1 MLKRLIAFSLQN
13 TVLVLV
19 VAVLTLGVAGYSILT
34 MPVDVFPELNAP
46 TVVVLT
52 EAGGF
57 SADEVEQYVTFPIES
72 SVNGL
77 PGVRRVRSSSAMG
90 LSLVWVEF
98 DWGTDIYRA
107 RQVVGEGLAVIQE
120 QMPEQA
126 HMEIAPITG
135 ITGEI
140 MLMSLSSPD
149 GTWSPLDLRG
159 FAEFELR
166 QRLLS
171 VAGISQVV
179 AIGGELPEYQVNVKQ
194 DMLRSYDLTI
204 QDVMEAAGE
213 SHSTASAGY
222 LTNVQGVEIPLRQDA
237 RVKSEEDIRNTILK
251 YVDGAPVTIGQV
263 AEIKLGP
270 APPRGTGGSKG
281 YPAVVIGVKK
291 APFTNTLDITRDID
305 ELLEDVQAGL
315 PEGVLL
321 DSHVMRQADFINL
334 SVTNLVHVLRDAALF
349 VTVILILFLLNVR
362 TTVITLTAIP
372 LSIAVALLTLD
383 WLGLTINVM
392 TLGGLA
398 IAIGEL
404 VDDAVIDVENV
415 YRRLT
420 ENARMPS
427 EKQKSRIQIVFEAS
441 NEIRSSVVF
450 ATAIIVA
457 VFIPLLFL
465 QGIEGRFFQP
475 MGIAYIVS
483 ILASLVV
490 ALTVVPVLCRLLLK
504 ERAEQEEKDGPLVRL
519 LKRFYLPCL
528 NAALRFRKTLL
539 LGTVALTAAS
549 VALASTY
556 GRDFLPEFN
565 EGTFTVFTDAP
576 PGTSLDESDRMVQG
590 IDRRLAQIEGVNAV
604 VRRTGRA
611 ERDEHAHGVNRS
623 EINVTVQPGYT
634 KDEIH
639 TEIDKVLNDVPAL
652 RTEVGSP
659 IGHQL
664 SHVLSGTQA
673 AIAINVFG
681 DDLETLRKIAQRIET
696 ALEDVD
702 GARDI
707 LANREAMAQSLPIR
721 YRHEDLKRWGLTPA
735 DAANQVEA
743 AFNGTI
749 AETVNS
755 GVRRYAIIVRLHPD
769 DRENIADVRD
779 FFLTGR
785 GGALVR
791 LGEIADV
798 GPENVPLGI
807 QRENGRRKAVIS
819 LNVAQG
825 YNLGDVV
832 ETVEEVVTPLVQEY
846 GYTVTYGGQFEA
858 QQSASRSILMMSA
871 FVAVVILVLLST
883 TFQSTRAAA
892 LVMVNLPLALIGG
905 IVAIFIT
912 ESPSIVDNTAA
923 LFGNGTYFAPVISI
937 ASMVGFVT
945 LFGIAVRNGI
955 LLVNHYAHL
964 MRFEGKTFDEAIIQ
978 GSLERLVP
986 ILMTALAAVL
996 GLLPIALAKGE
1007 PGSELLA
1014 PLAIVV
1020 LGGLV
1025 TSTFLNLIVVPAGY
1039 TMLFK
1044 KKPIQ
1049 FKEDTFGDMITMKTD
1064 ERNES

>member
-1 MLKRLIAFSLQN
+1 MLKKLIAFSLEN

-19 VAVLTLGVAGYSILT
+19 LAILTLGLSIYSIFT

-57 SADEVEQYVTFPIES
+57 SADEVELYVSFPIES
-72 SVNGL
+72 AVNGL

-107 RQVVGEGLAVIQE
+107 RQVVGEGLAVVLE
-120 QMPEQA
+120 QLPEQA
-126 HMEIAPITG
+126 HAEIAPITG

-194 DMLRSYDLTI
+194 DQLRLHGLTI
-204 QDVMEAAGE
+204 LDVVEAAQGA
-213 SHSTASAGY
+213 HSTASAGY
-222 LTNVQGVEIPLRQDA
+222 LTNVQGIEIPLRQNA
-237 RVKSEEDIRNTILK
+237 RVKSEDDIRSTILK

-263 AEIKLGP
+263 AEVQLGA

-281 YPAVVIGVKK
+281 FPAVVVGVKK

-305 ELLEDVQAGL
+305 DLLEDVQAGL
-315 PEGVLL
+315 PEGVIL
-321 DSHVMRQADFINL
+321 DSHVMRQSDFINL
-334 SVTNLVHVLRDAALF
+334 SVTNLIHVLRDAALF
-349 VTVILILFLLNVR
+349 VTIILILFLLNVR

-372 LSIAVALLTLD
+372 LSIAVALLTLH

-420 ENARMPS
+420 ENARKP
-427 EKQKSRIQIVFEAS
+427 EKERKSRIQIVFSAS

-483 ILASLVV
+483 ILASLLV
-490 ALTVVPVLCRLLLK
+490 ALTVVPVLCNLLLK
-504 ERAEQEEKDGPLVRL
+504 QRSEKTEKEGPLVRL
-519 LKRFYLPCL
+519 LKRIYLPML
-528 NAALRFRKTLL
+528 NLAIRFRKTLAL
-539 LGTVALTAAS
+539 STVALTIAS
-549 VALASTY
+549 IGLASTY

-576 PGTSLDESDRMVQG
+576 PGTSLEESDRMVKG

-623 EINVTVQPGYT
+623 EINVTVEPGFT
-634 KDEIH
+634 KEEIH
-639 TEIDKVLNDVPAL
+639 TEIDKVLDDVPAL

-681 DDLETLRKIAQRIET
+681 DDLETLRNIAQKIEV

-735 DAANQVEA
+735 EAASQVEA

-755 GVRRYAIIVRLHPD
+755 GVRRYDIIVRLHPE
-769 DRENIADVRD
+769 DRKTISNVRD

-791 LGEIADV
+791 LSEIADV
-798 GPENVPLGI
+798 GPENVPMGI

-832 ETVEEVVTPLVQEY
+832 EIVEDVVTPIVHTY
-846 GYTVTYGGQFEA
+846 GYTVTFGGQFEA
-858 QQSASRSILMMSA
+858 QQSASRAILLMSS
-871 FVAVVILVLLST
+871 FVAIVILVLLST
-883 TFQSTRAAA
+883 TFHSTKAA
-892 LVMVNLPLALIGG
+892 LLVMINLPLALIGG
-905 IVAIFIT
+905 VVAIFIT
-912 ESPSIVDNTAA
+912 ESPSVTGNIMA

-964 MRFEGKTFDEAIIQ
+964 MRFEGKSFEDAIIQ
-978 GSLERLVP
+978 GSMERLVP
-986 ILMTALAAVL
+986 ILMTALSALL

-1044 KKPIQ
+1044 KKPIE
-1049 FKEDTFGDMITMKTD
+1049 FKEDTFGIDLSEKLD
-1064 ERNES
+1064 GRNE

>member
-1 MLKRLIAFSLQN
+1 MLKKLIAFSLEN
-13 TVLVLV
+13 TVLVLIL
-19 VAVLTLGVAGYSILT
+19 AALTLGLSVYSIFT

-57 SADEVEQYVTFPIES
+57 SADEVEQYVSFPIES

-107 RQVVGEGLAVIQE
+107 RQVVGEGLAVIAE
-120 QMPEQA
+120 QLPEQA

-149 GTWSPLDLRG
+149 ETWTPLELRG

-171 VAGISQVV
+171 VAGIAQVV

-194 DMLRSYDLTI
+194 DALRLNNLTI
-204 QDVMEAAGE
+204 EDVVNAARG
-213 SHSTASAGY
+213 SHSNASAGY
-222 LTNVQGVEIPLRQDA
+222 LTNVQGEEIPLRQDA
-237 RVKSEEDIRNTILK
+237 RVKSEDDIRKTVLK
-251 YVDGAPVTIGQV
+251 YVDGSPVTIGQV
-263 AEIKLGP
+263 ADVYLGP

-281 YPAVVIGVKK
+281 FPAVVVGVKK

-305 ELLEDVQAGL
+305 TLLDDVRAGL
-315 PEGVLL
+315 PDGVEL
-321 DSHVMRQADFINL
+321 DSHVMRQSDFIVL
-334 SVTNLVHVLRDAALF
+334 SITNLVHVLRDAALF
-349 VTVILILFLLNVR
+349 VTIVLILFLLNVR

-372 LSIAVALLTLD
+372 LSVAVALLSLD
-383 WLGLTINVM
+383 YLGLTINVM

-404 VDDAVIDVENV
+404 VDDAIIYVENV
-415 YRRLT
+415 YRRL
-420 ENARMPS
+420 S
-427 EKQKSRIQIVFEAS
+427 EDAKLPESSRRPRIQVIFEAS

-450 ATAIIVA
+450 ATAIIVV
-457 VFIPLLFL
+457 VFVPLLFL
-465 QGIEGRFFQP
+465 QGIEGRFFRP

-483 ILASLVV
+483 ILASLLV
-490 ALTVVPVLCRLLLK
+490 AITVVPVLCKLLLHERTVGHQK
-504 ERAEQEEKDGPLVRL
+504 EGPLVRF
-519 LKRFYLPCL
+519 LKRIYLPCL
-528 NAALRFRKTLL
+528 NTAVRYRKMLL
-539 LGTVALTAAS
+539 ACTVGLTAAS
-549 VALASTY
+549 IALASTY
-556 GRDFLPEFN
+556 GQDFLPEFN

-576 PGTSLDESDRMVQG
+576 PGTSLEESDRMVRG

-634 KDEIH
+634 KDEIQV
-639 TEIDKVLNDVPAL
+639 EIDKVLNDVPAL

-681 DDLETLRKIAQRIET
+681 DDLPTLRNIATRIEA
-696 ALEDVD
+696 ALEDVQ

-707 LANREAMAQSLPIR
+707 LANREAMALSLPIR
-721 YRHEDLKRWGLTPA
+721 YRHDDLKRWGLTPA
-735 DAANQVEA
+735 DAASQVEA
-743 AFNGTI
+743 AFNGTV
-749 AETVNS
+749 AETVNA

-769 DRENIADVRD
+769 DRKNIADVRD
-779 FFLTGR
+779 YILTGQ

-791 LGEIADV
+791 LDEIADV

-832 ETVEEVVTPLVQEY
+832 KTVEEVVTPIVQEY
-846 GYTVTYGGQFEA
+846 GYTVTFGGQFEA
-858 QQSASRSILMMSA
+858 QQSASRAIYVMSA

-883 TFQSTRAAA
+883 AFHSTTAA
-892 LVMVNLPLALIGG
+892 LLVMLNLPLALIGG
-905 IVAIFIT
+905 IVAIFVT
-912 ESPSIVDNTAA
+912 ESPSVLGNAAA
-923 LFGNGTYFAPVISI
+923 LFGSGTYFAPVISI

-964 MRFEGKTFDEAIIQ
+964 MRFENKSFDEAVVQ
-978 GSLERLVP
+978 GSMERLVP
-986 ILMTALAAVL
+986 ILMTALTAVL

-1014 PLAIVV
+1014 PLAVVV

-1044 KKPIQ
+1044 KRPIQ
-1049 FKEDTFGDMITMKTD
+1049 FKESTLSVNITPETKGRI
-1064 ERNES
+1064 E